1 MMKILKIVQK
11 DAIKLKVASK
21 PHKES
26 FEAGQSYQKFTYV
39 YKIPRPSKTKSD
51 FSIFFF
57 FLFFLLI
64 IVQKQKMSNS
74 IVIAID
80 N

>member
-51 FSIFFF
+51 FSILFFF
-57 FLFFLLI
+57 FFLLI

-74 IVIAID
+74 IAIAID